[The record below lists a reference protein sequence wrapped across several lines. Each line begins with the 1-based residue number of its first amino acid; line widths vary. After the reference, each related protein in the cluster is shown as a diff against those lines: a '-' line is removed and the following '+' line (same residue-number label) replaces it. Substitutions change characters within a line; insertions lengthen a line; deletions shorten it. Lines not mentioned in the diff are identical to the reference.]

1 MPERLPPSSGLH
13 FPLTTSFQGLTEFL
27 AASTTQAQVFE
38 VFLTSVVPA
47 LGAVSGTVLLVDGTR
62 LNVVAAWQKVP
73 EDRTIWQDGPL
84 DAPVP
89 AADVLRSGQALFYEH
104 AGALLNAYPEIEL
117 ITGGRVFVA
126 SAVLPMF
133 RDGRPLGSLVLD
145 FREPHAFSAEER
157 DVLRLMAAHCG
168 MALGRVQH
176 LETARQTPG
185 DSFDAFVAFA
195 ERALLA
201 TDIGVLAQD
210 AVQVLQATLGDV
222 SVGYFV
228 PDNGAWTPRV
238 LSNSLSPQGVEE
250 LESALLTGIPEDELT
265 MGSQGAVFLPSW
277 DTGQSMNSASGV
289 HHVRAFYPCLVAD
302 VPVGLLALG
311 REETAP
317 WTAREQAVFRTVGS
331 NLNAA
336 LERTEAARRLQHQRM
351 ELSALSWA
359 LEGFAKMTLDLTQEI
374 DPRSL
379 IRRAQDVVLSVLP
392 DSCALYYEQ
401 GGDRWKNTVQT
412 GTVRHA
418 ALQALID
425 AGPRVGQ
432 TPSIDGPWT
441 TRTALYLD
449 ESTGSSDAA
458 LLQHVEA
465 AATLPVLMYGE
476 PVGVFVAC
484 RFHASAWTG
493 TEKTVLETVVRSLGI
508 AMERARDVAQLN
520 HERAALD
527 AFARF
532 THSVGTETD
541 LMTLAQQA
549 TVALRARFP
558 EASVGYYEPDG
569 ELWKARTWTDDVP
582 DELVARLTA
591 GLPAETPMIAE
602 VLRAQ
607 RTVFTEAW
615 HAVHRQIEHTEEYT
629 AVANSPLIV
638 NGTVRGVLSVGV
650 KHTDAWHER
659 DQAVIQ
665 AIEAGL
671 NLALDRAEQARLFE
685 EEREALVAFMT
696 FTERVGDES
705 NVWALVR
712 HAAKLLQE
720 TRAVDVIYLERG
732 PEAFTAQVWSE
743 SVPSDVLQNAQ
754 HGYPLDQPNLARA
767 ERERQLVFED
777 DWSADEQLVP
787 ESVMYRAAAFQ
798 PFFQGEVM
806 SSVLV
811 MVSRQAQ
818 HWSERDQGIF
828 RAVGRSLDLALK
840 RAEQTQTLALQTQL
854 LKVQHDQLATHSQ
867 ELSVANEELSAFAHS
882 ASHDL
887 RTPVRHVTAF
897 TGLARKALATTPNVQ
912 ASQYLDRVQ
921 HAAERMT
928 ALIDAMLILS
938 NAVST
943 EPRSQQV
950 DLNGLVQQAQRD
962 VQLEYPHQVV
972 SWRLQPLPSLLGDPD
987 MLQQVVT
994 NFISN
999 AVKYSK
1005 TREVTQI
1012 GVWAEEREDEWA
1024 IFVQDNGV
1032 GFNPKYQTRLFGVF
1046 QRLHSQ
1052 KDFEGTGV
1060 GLATVRRIVLKH
1072 GGQVFAEGH
1081 VDEGATFGFTLPKRD
1096 LSQL

>member
-1 MPERLPPSSGLH
+1 MGKP
-13 FPLTTSFQGLTEFL
+13 FQDVTKVLN
-27 AASTTQAQVFE
+27 ASTTQAQIFE

-47 LGAVSGTVLLVDGTR
+47 LGAVSGAVLLVNGTR
-62 LNVVAAWQKVP
+62 LNVMAAWQKVP

-89 AADVLRSGQALFYEH
+89 AADVLRTGQALFYEH
-104 AGALLNAYPEIEL
+104 AGALLSAYPEIEL

-133 RDGRPLGSLVLD
+133 LDGRPLGSLVLD
-145 FREPHAFSAEER
+145 FKEPHAFSAEER
-157 DVLRLMAAHCG
+157 EVLRLMAAQCG
-168 MALGRVQH
+168 TALGRAQH
-176 LETARQTPG
+176 LEAARHTPG
-185 DSFDAFVAFA
+185 EALALDAFVAFA
-195 ERALLA
+195 ERSLVT

-222 SVGYFV
+222 DVGYFV

-238 LSNSLSPQGVEE
+238 LSDSLSPQGVEGLNSE
-250 LESALLTGIPEDELT
+250 LLTGIPEDELT
-265 MGSQGAVFLPSW
+265 MRSQGAVFLPSW
-277 DTGQSMNSASGV
+277 DAGQSGESDPGIHRAK
-289 HHVRAFYPCLVAD
+289 AFYPCLVAD
-302 VPVGLLALG
+302 VPVGVLALG
-311 REETAP
+311 RRGKAS
-317 WTAREQAVFRTVGS
+317 WAAREQAVFSAVGS
-331 NLNAA
+331 SLNAA
-336 LERTEAARRLQHQRM
+336 LERTDAAHRLQHQSM

-359 LEGFAKMTLDLTQEI
+359 LEGFAEMTLDLTQEI
-374 DPRSL
+374 DPRAL

-392 DSCALYYEQ
+392 DSCALYYEP

-418 ALQALID
+418 ELQALID

-441 TRTALYLD
+441 TRTALYMD
-449 ESTGSSDAA
+449 ESAWSSDADA
-458 LLQHVEA
+458 VLTQHVKS

-484 RFHASAWTG
+484 RFHAAAWTG
-493 TEKTVLETVVRSLGI
+493 TEKTVLETVLRSLGI

-569 ELWKARTWTDDVP
+569 ELWKARTWTEDVP
-582 DELVARLTA
+582 EEVVARLTA

-602 VLRAQ
+602 VVRAQ
-607 RTVFTEAW
+607 RTVFTDAW
-615 HAVHRQIEHTEEYT
+615 HAEHRQIEHTEEYT

-705 NVWALVR
+705 DVWALVR

-720 TRAVDVIYLERG
+720 TRAVDVVYFERG
-732 PEAFTAQVWSE
+732 PEAFMAEVWSE
-743 SVPSDVLQNAQ
+743 GFPPDVLQIARQ
-754 HGYPLDQPNLARA
+754 GYPLDQPNLARA

-777 DWSADEQLVP
+777 AWSADEQLVP

-798 PFFQGEVM
+798 PFFQGDVM

-811 MVSRQAQ
+811 MASQQAQ
-818 HWSERDQGIF
+818 HWTERDQGIF
-828 RAVGRSLDLALK
+828 RAVGRSLELALK

-854 LKVQHDQLATHSQ
+854 LKMQHDQLATHSQ

-897 TGLARKALATTPNVQ
+897 TALARKALASTPNAQ

-938 NAVST
+938 KVVSR
-943 EPRSQQV
+943 ELKSQQV
-950 DLNGLVQQAQRD
+950 DLNVLLQQAQRD
-962 VQLEYPHQVV
+962 VQLEYPDQVV
-972 SWRLQPLPSLLGDPD
+972 RWRIQPLPSLLGDPD
-987 MLQQVVT
+987 MLQQVIT

-1005 TREVTQI
+1005 TRDVTHV
-1012 GVWAEEREDEWA
+1012 GVWAEERTDEWA

-1032 GFNPKYQTRLFGVF
+1032 GFDPKYQTRLFGVF

-1060 GLATVRRIVLKH
+1060 GLATVRRIMLKH
-1072 GGQVFAEGH
+1072 GGQVFAESR
-1081 VDEGATFGFTLPKRD
+1081 VDEGATFGFTLPKTASFDIRGR
-1096 LSQL
+1096 